1 MTHRSKAK
9 RTRANKDMATIR
21 RAKVATQAHK
31 RGLPAGFSLLCYY
44 YYYYAYYDESRY
56 YYTYVQRRR
65 RHGHCPKLPWQQSV
79 DADGDANAD
88 IGVDIDVTAMREACE
103 NALSAAAAHIRHKI

>member
-1 MTHRSKAK
+1 MPPKHTNGGCR
-9 RTRANKDMATIR
+9 
-21 RAKVATQAHK
+21 
-31 RGLPAGFSLLCYY
+31 PAFHYYY

-56 YYTYVQRRR
+56 YYTYVQQQRQ
-65 RHGHCPKLPWQQSV
+65 RHGHCPKLPWQRSV

-88 IGVDIDVTAMREACE
+88 IGVDVDVRAMREACE

>member
-1 MTHRSKAK
+1 
-9 RTRANKDMATIR
+9 MATIR

-44 YYYYAYYDESRY
+44 YYRY

-88 IGVDIDVTAMREACE
+88 IGVDVDVTAMREACE

>member
-88 IGVDIDVTAMREACE
+88 IGVDVTAMREACE